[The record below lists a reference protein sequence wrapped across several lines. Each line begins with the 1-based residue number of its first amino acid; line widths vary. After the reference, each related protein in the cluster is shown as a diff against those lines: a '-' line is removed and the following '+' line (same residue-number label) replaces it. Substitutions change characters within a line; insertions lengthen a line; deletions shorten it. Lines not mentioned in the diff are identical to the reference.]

1 MAQCFRFGWRRCSPL
16 NWTLGL
22 GNKNSKEVPV
32 GKKLAMLI
40 GVSNYDNEASLE
52 PCSRDLELMSS
63 IINLTQKY
71 DDCLLLNESP
81 NSTEA
86 KAALSSFIRKY
97 QEDDIEE
104 VFFYYTG
111 HGTRYGDDFLYLF
124 SDFSGS
130 KIEQTSLR
138 NSEFDSML
146 KSLNPD
152 LAVKIVDACQ
162 SGTEYIKSNNDLQ
175 VVFEK
180 SSTNNFNKTYFLF
193 SSSNTQS
200 SIALPDYSV
209 FTKSFA
215 HSLQNFEG
223 KDIRYRDI
231 MAYIS
236 DDVSVQK
243 YQTPLFVQQA
253 DNTEVFCNVSELL
266 GEKLEELLPSSS
278 SIKLEDEEDVTEGG
292 KSELSED
299 EKLIQAIRAKAKDY
313 CNEEKCMQ
321 SLSKLIETVKAF
333 EWSVILNELYDI
345 EVDLETDCHK
355 LNNTESIANWLKS
368 NDDNYFARPTYK
380 DEEYEVKEKVEY
392 EPQSIRSLAMF
403 GREKRVEYRPVTKYR
418 KVVDGFELTAP
429 SPGSALVVT
438 LTPSEENLPWYQVFI
453 TFVFSKSKLTI
464 FCKYE
469 RLKEV
474 SWNNRKLGNSQ
485 EWQIAHCKLSDQDE
499 IQNVMS
505 NLLKQVES
513 SIVKVLIKRF
523 GE

>member
-1 MAQCFRFGWRRCSPL
+1 M
-16 NWTLGL
+16 
-22 GNKNSKEVPV
+22 PV

-63 IINLTQKY
+63 IIDLTQKY

-81 NSTEA
+81 DSTEA

-97 QEDDIEE
+97 HEDDIEE

-124 SDFSGS
+124 SDFSGA

-215 HSLQNFEG
+215 RSLQSFEG

-236 DDVSVQK
+236 DDVLVQK

-253 DNTEVFCNVSELL
+253 DNTEVFCNVSESL
-266 GEKLEELLPSSS
+266 GEKLEELLPSVQSS
-278 SIKLEDEEDVTEGG
+278 TQLEDEEGAEQGG
-292 KSELSED
+292 QSDLSEE

-313 CNEEKCMQ
+313 CNEEKCTQ
-321 SLSKLIETVKAF
+321 SLSKLIETVKGF
-333 EWSVILNELYDI
+333 EWSFIFSELYDI
-345 EVDLETDCHK
+345 KVDLETDYDK
-355 LNNTESIANWLKS
+355 LNNTESIANWLTS

-380 DEEYEVKEKVEY
+380 DEEYQVKEKVEY
-392 EPQSIRSLAMF
+392 EAQSIRSLAMF

-438 LTPSEENLPWYQVFI
+438 FTPSEENLPWYQVFI

-485 EWQIAHCKLSDQDE
+485 EWQIAHCKLSAQDE
-499 IQNVMS
+499 IQHVIIS
-505 NLLKQVES
+505 LLKQVEN

>member
-1 MAQCFRFGWRRCSPL
+1 
-16 NWTLGL
+16 
-22 GNKNSKEVPV
+22 V

-40 GVSNYDNEASLE
+40 GVSNYENEASLE

-63 IINLTQKY
+63 IINSTKKY

-81 NSTEA
+81 NSSEA

-97 QEDDIEE
+97 HKDDIEE

-111 HGTRYGDDFLYLF
+111 HGTRYGDDFIYLF
-124 SDFSGS
+124 SDFSS
-130 KIEQTSLR
+130 AKVEQTSLR

-180 SSTNNFNKTYFLF
+180 SSTNNFKKTYFLF

-215 HSLQNFEG
+215 RSLQNFEG
-223 KDIRYRDI
+223 KDIRFRDI

-236 DDVSVQK
+236 DDISVQK

-266 GEKLEELLPSSS
+266 GEKLVALLPPVQVLSQ
-278 SIKLEDEEDVTEGG
+278 LEDEEDSAEGG
-292 KSELSED
+292 KAELSED
-299 EKLIQAIRAKAKDY
+299 EKLIMAIRAKAKEY

-321 SLSKLIETVKAF
+321 SLSELIEAVKGF
-333 EWSVILNELYDI
+333 EWSVIFSKLYDVK
-345 EVDLETDCHK
+345 VDLETDYDK
-355 LNNTESIANWLKS
+355 LNNTESISNWIKS
-368 NDDNYFARPTYK
+368 NDDNYFAKATYK
-380 DEEYEVKEKVEY
+380 DEEYQTKEKVEY
-392 EPQSIRSLAMF
+392 EPQSIRSLAML
-403 GREKRVEYRPVTKYR
+403 GREKRVEYRAVTKAR
-418 KVVDGFELTAP
+418 RVVDGFKLTAP
-429 SPGSALVVT
+429 SPGAALVIT
-438 LTPSEENLPWYQVFI
+438 FTPTEENLPWYQVFI
-453 TFVFSKSKLTI
+453 TFVFSKSKLTV

-469 RLKEV
+469 KLKEV

-485 EWQIAHCKLSDQDE
+485 EWQIAHCKLSDHDE
-499 IQNVMS
+499 IQNLIS
-505 NLLKQVES
+505 SLLKQVEN
-513 SIVKVLIKRF
+513 SIVKALTKRF

>member
-1 MAQCFRFGWRRCSPL
+1 
-16 NWTLGL
+16 
-22 GNKNSKEVPV
+22 VVV

-40 GVSNYDNEASLE
+40 GVSNYENEASLE

-63 IINLTQKY
+63 IINSTKKY

-81 NSTEA
+81 NSSEA

-97 QEDDIEE
+97 HKDDIEE

-111 HGTRYGDDFLYLF
+111 HGTRYGDDFIYLF
-124 SDFSGS
+124 SDFSS
-130 KIEQTSLR
+130 AKVEQTSLR

-180 SSTNNFNKTYFLF
+180 SSTNNFKKTYFLF

-215 HSLQNFEG
+215 RSLQNFEG
-223 KDIRYRDI
+223 KDIRFRDI

-236 DDVSVQK
+236 DDISVQK

-266 GEKLEELLPSSS
+266 GEKLVALLPPVQVLSQ
-278 SIKLEDEEDVTEGG
+278 LEDEEDSAEGG
-292 KSELSED
+292 KAELSED
-299 EKLIQAIRAKAKDY
+299 EKLIMAIRAKAKEY

-321 SLSKLIETVKAF
+321 SLSELIEAVKGF
-333 EWSVILNELYDI
+333 EWSVIFSKLYDVK
-345 EVDLETDCHK
+345 VDLETDYDK
-355 LNNTESIANWLKS
+355 LNNTESISNWIKS
-368 NDDNYFARPTYK
+368 NDDNYFAKATYK
-380 DEEYEVKEKVEY
+380 DEEYQTKEKVEY
-392 EPQSIRSLAMF
+392 EPQSIRSLAML
-403 GREKRVEYRPVTKYR
+403 GREKRVEYRAVTKAR
-418 KVVDGFELTAP
+418 RVVDGFKLTAP
-429 SPGSALVVT
+429 SPGAALVIT
-438 LTPSEENLPWYQVFI
+438 FTPTEENLPWYQVFI
-453 TFVFSKSKLTI
+453 TFVFSKSKLTV

-469 RLKEV
+469 KLKEV

-485 EWQIAHCKLSDQDE
+485 EWQIAHCKLSDHDE
-499 IQNVMS
+499 IQNLIS
-505 NLLKQVES
+505 SLLKQVEN
-513 SIVKVLIKRF
+513 SIVKALTKRF